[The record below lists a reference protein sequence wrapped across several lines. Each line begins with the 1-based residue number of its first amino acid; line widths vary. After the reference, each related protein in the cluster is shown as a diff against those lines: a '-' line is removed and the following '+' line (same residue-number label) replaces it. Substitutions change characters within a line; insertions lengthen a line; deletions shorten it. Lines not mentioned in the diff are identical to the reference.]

1 MKTMNAPVFRSK
13 AEAFDYMF
21 AHLVEKGEDMM
32 EAAQK
37 AEQFAEI
44 VCRSRSLP
52 DTPKTLV
59 QQCIGMLKEVSEV
72 KRDYPEMWEIVSGV
86 LGGVVGVLA
95 GSKVADSEDE
105 EPVQP
110 LDFDNMD

>member
-1 MKTMNAPVFRSK
+1 MGVPVLRSR

-21 AHLVEKGEDMM
+21 AILVEKGEDMM

-44 VCRSRSLP
+44 VCKNRALP
-52 DTPKTLV
+52 DAPKNFV
-59 QQCIGMLKEVSEV
+59 QQCVGMLREVGEVRKE
-72 KRDYPEMWEIVSGV
+72 YPEMWEIISGV

-95 GSKVADSEDE
+95 GSKVAKEEDN
-105 EPVQP
+105 EPIQP
-110 LDFDNMD
+110 LDFDNME

>member
-1 MKTMNAPVFRSK
+1 MAVPVFNSR
-13 AEAFDYMF
+13 AQAFDYML
-21 AHLVEKGEDMM
+21 AALIEKGEDMM

-37 AEQFAEI
+37 AEQFAQI
-44 VCRSRSLP
+44 VCRNRSLP
-52 DTPKTLV
+52 DVPKTFV
-59 QQCIGMLKEVSEV
+59 QQCVGTLKEVSEL

-95 GSKVADSEDE
+95 GSKVATEQAD

-110 LDFDNMD
+110 LDFDNME